1 MKWILG
7 LCVSIAALMV
17 LNGCASSGRKVVPLT
32 AAGTPI
38 HIDVLCDRGDPAT
51 MEEKQWRYRNE
62 VGAFM
67 EPNLVR
73 RLGDFKFSAALIQK
87 ESDFKKQPGT
97 YLLKVRI
104 TSYNPG
110 SAAARI
116 LVGYGAGACSLDCEY
131 ELLDGEGKTLM
142 KWTDGIGTSGD
153 WRRLPIALNKRNGK
167 KIRDFF
173 VSRR

>member
-1 MKWILG
+1 MKWLLG
-7 LCVSIAALMV
+7 CCLSMTALMI
-17 LNGCASSGRKVVPLT
+17 LSGCAGSGGKAVPLT
-32 AAGTPI
+32 ATGVPI
-38 HIDVLCDRGDPAT
+38 HIDVLSDRGDPST

-62 VGAFM
+62 VGAYM

-73 RLGDFKFSAALIQK
+73 RLGDYKFSSALIQQ

-97 YLLKVRI
+97 YLLKVSI

-116 LVGYGAGACSLDCEY
+116 MVGYGAGACSLDCEY
-131 ELLDGEGKTLM
+131 ELIDAQGQSLM

-153 WRRLPIALNKRNGK
+153 WRRLPVALNKRNGQ
-167 KIRDFF
+167 KIRDFL
-173 VSRR
+173 VSR

>member
-1 MKWILG
+1 MKWLLG
-7 LCVSIAALMV
+7 FCLSMTALMV
-17 LNGCASSGRKVVPLT
+17 LSGCASSGGKSVPLT
-32 AAGTPI
+32 ASGTPI
-38 HIDVLCDRGDPAT
+38 HIDVLSDRGDPAT

-62 VGAFM
+62 VGAYM

-73 RLGDFKFSAALIQK
+73 RLGDFKFSSALIQN
-87 ESDFKKQPGT
+87 ESAFKKQPET

-116 LVGYGAGACSLDCEY
+116 MVGYGAGACSLDCEY
-131 ELLDGEGKTLM
+131 ELIDAQGNSLM
-142 KWTDGIGTSGD
+142 KWKDGIGSSTD
-153 WRRLPIALNKRNGK
+153 WRRLPVALNKRNCK

-173 VSRR
+173 VAR